1 MYAYMLLFKFP
12 SKKKMFDRKKEK
24 KTSSCI
30 AKFPSNFSDKFVGP
44 VESTLEFRIF
54 LYLQLLPLLIK
65 AELASSI

>member
-1 MYAYMLLFKFP
+1 
-12 SKKKMFDRKKEK
+12 MFDRKKEK